1 MTPPLRLVFAGT
13 PVFAGVSLDALLASR
28 HPVVAAYTQP
38 DRPAGRG
45 QKLAVST
52 VKTRALAAGIPVFQP
67 QTLKTPAAQAELA
80 ALQPDLLVVVAYGLL
95 LPQAVLDIPRLGC
108 VNVHASLL
116 PRWRGAAPIQRAI
129 AAGDAETGVTLM
141 QMDAGLDTGAMLHCV
156 RTPISDDD
164 NGGTLHDRLAVLGAQ
179 ALLTVLDDHE
189 RFYAARTPQNNALA
203 THARKLKKEDGDIN
217 WTHSARDIVNLV
229 RALDPWPVAQ
239 TTRHGENVR
248 IWGAMPDD
256 DVSDPGKNMEKNAA
270 TNAAPGTILRIARDG
285 IRVACGTQGESCVRI
300 TRMQLPG
307 KKAMAV
313 ADLLNGHPDALRVG
327 DVLGAA

>member
-13 PVFAGVSLDALLASR
+13 PDFAGVSLDALLTSR

-45 QKLAVST
+45 QKLAVSA
-52 VKTRALAAGIPVFQP
+52 VKTRALVAGIPVFQP
-67 QTLKTPAAQAELA
+67 QTLKTPDAQAELA

-156 RTPISDDD
+156 RTPIRDDD
-164 NGGTLHDRLAVLGAQ
+164 TGGVLHDRLALLGAQ
-179 ALLTVLDDHE
+179 ALLTVLEDFG
-189 RFYAARTPQNNALA
+189 RFFVARVPQNDVLA

-217 WTHSARDIVNLV
+217 WTSSARDIVNLV
-229 RALDPWPVAQ
+229 RAFDPWPVAQ
-239 TTRHGENVR
+239 TTRHGEIVR
-248 IWGAMPDD
+248 IWSATHDD
-256 DVSDPGKNMEKNAA
+256 CVADAA
-270 TNAAPGTILRIARDG
+270 ANTAPGTIIDIARNG
-285 IRVACGTQGESCVRI
+285 IRVACGAHGESSVRI
-300 TRMQLPG
+300 ARAQLPG
-307 KKAMAV
+307 KKPMAV